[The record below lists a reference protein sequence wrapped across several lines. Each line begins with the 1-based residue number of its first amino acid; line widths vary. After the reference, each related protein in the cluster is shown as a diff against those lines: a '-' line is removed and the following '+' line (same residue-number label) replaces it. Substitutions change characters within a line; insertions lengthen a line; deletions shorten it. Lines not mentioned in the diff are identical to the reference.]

1 MNPYLQYAKLG
12 GIVLVCLLLSGGGFY
27 FGGLRSAANLSA
39 YKTDVEAQ
47 HATQLQAVVNVLESN
62 ARAAAADHAQQQK
75 VIDRYDATKDI
86 PDPAAVGTAH
96 RVFLVAAGGPSDCPL
111 PDTGRVASGG
121 PSPAGGTSEARK
133 AQSRLVTIVEADL
146 DAYIAACGR
155 DDKRLVLAQGL
166 APKP

>member
-1 MNPYLQYAKLG
+1 MTPISYAKLG
-12 GIVLVCLLLSGGGFY
+12 GIVFACLLLSGGGFY
-27 FGGLRSAANLSA
+27 LGGLRSAASLSA
-39 YKTDVEAQ
+39 YKTAVEAQ

-62 ARAAAADHAQQQK
+62 ALAAAADHAQQQR
-75 VIDRYDATKDI
+75 VIDHYDATKDI

-111 PDTGRVASGG
+111 PKAGSVASGG
-121 PSPAGGTSEARK
+121 ADPTGSAREAQE

-146 DAYIAACGR
+146 DDYIAACGN